1 MPRMRAI
8 DSVGRIHI
16 YDIKDMAWVDDTG
29 FVESSAATDGGEDG
43 RMLQHPSRLL
53 FFFHINPGRSIQ
65 DGLVAKEATMFNVSL
80 YDVDISIDIYDA
92 SGFSFIRF
100 SFGGCLHKHPERS

>member
-53 FFFHINPGRSIQ
+53 FFFISTQAVPSRT
-65 DGLVAKEATMFNVSL
+65 ASL
-80 YDVDISIDIYDA
+80 LRRQLCSM
-92 SGFSFIRF
+92 
-100 SFGGCLHKHPERS
+100 

>member
-1 MPRMRAI
+1 MGIHNHHGGGQALCPRMRAF

-16 YDIKDMAWVDDTG
+16 YDIKDMACVDDTG

-53 FFFHINPGRSIQ
+53 FF
-65 DGLVAKEATMFNVSL
+65 
-80 YDVDISIDIYDA
+80 ISIKVTSVTMTVLEVRYELQVRYD
-92 SGFSFIRF
+92 R
-100 SFGGCLHKHPERS
+100 R